1 MRKQILFVLLAVC
14 WAASPLAGQI
24 GDLSK
29 RLGVEKKE
37 PLSESKIGAG
47 LKEAL
52 QIGTGNAVKLTGR
65 TDGYFKNEAIKILMP
80 EKMRTLEK
88 GLRAVGY
95 GKQVDDFVLS
105 MNRAA
110 ERAAP
115 AAKSIFWDAIKQ
127 MTFEDARKILS
138 GGDTAATEYFQ
149 RTTSEKLAAAF
160 RPIVEKA
167 TSEVGVT
174 QKYKELVGRYQ
185 SIPFAKKETLD
196 VDQYVVSKAL
206 TGLFYMVGEEE
217 KKIRKQPAARATQLL
232 KDVFGLR
239 K

>member
-1 MRKQILFVLLAVC
+1 MEGWNLPVATEAQGA
-14 WAASPLAGQI
+14 
-24 GDLSK
+24 LSD
-29 RLGVEKKE
+29 
-37 PLSESKIGAG
+37 SKIGAG

-52 QIGTGNAVKLTGR
+52 QIGTGNAVKLTGKP
-65 TDGYFKNEAIKILMP
+65 DGYFKNEAIKILMP
-80 EKMRTLEK
+80 EKLRTLEK

-95 GKQVDDFVLS
+95 SKQVDDFVLS

-127 MTFEDARKILS
+127 MSFDDARQILS
-138 GGDTAATEYFQ
+138 GGDTAATQYFQ

-167 TSEVGVT
+167 TSEVGAT
-174 QKYKELVGRYQ
+174 QQYKELVGKYQ
-185 SIPFAKKETLD
+185 NIPFAKKQTFDLD
-196 VDQYVVSKAL
+196 EYVVSKAL
-206 TGLFYMVGEEE
+206 SGLFYMVGEEE

-232 KDVFGLR
+232 KDVFGR
-239 K
+239 RN